1 MSAAAEECL
10 TISPFYFRPE
20 YESVSSGLFPH
31 PPLSSVAHLP
41 LSVSSS
47 LAAAKQIYTL
57 SSMQGQRS
65 AHSLSSCLCVFAT
78 FVLSPSFKVKLHVQK
93 LGNPHPKTYLP
104 LLIMGMRIIVRVRD
118 QRINL
123 PARVLCTFNCCP
135 AAAAEI
141 RAQLGFVAAVAALSL
156 FNGHPCC
163 ASSLLNISSSSGT
176 QIRP

>member
-123 PARVLCTFNCCP
+123 PCSCFMYVQLLSCSGCRDKSSVGFCSCGCCS
-135 AAAAEI
+135 
-141 RAQLGFVAAVAALSL
+141 LS
-156 FNGHPCC
+156 F
-163 ASSLLNISSSSGT
+163 
-176 QIRP
+176 